1 MSLDQQQKIS
11 VIYRRPEDWEA
22 LETQLK
28 IRAET
33 NEIWEYIH
41 DGSQWPQKPKAP
53 LINTF
58 PARQRTAASTI
69 RQTRQHARHIQ
80 ETAPGSSSTGTQ
92 DSVTV
97 GRSQRPSDTPET
109 PEPELGLATAITKPT
124 KPSQLTEDG
133 RIDWNQAQREYEH
146 QVKEYNAHLLR
157 KGSVKTWFLSAV
169 SETYQ
174 RTCFQNGDL
183 DIWYWRLRETAEAEI
198 ANAAQRASANY
209 DDICGSGLD
218 QKYVNQ
224 KFLTWIQQWEDAM
237 ALGERYEVPQVQHAT
252 YWTNHLFKGVAMTFP
267 NWATS
272 YRISKQDAINDN
284 SISYRVV
291 AADLRREW
299 QQSRTTSGRV
309 QRGVHAAHGA
319 IHDKSNDGNEED
331 WADDRR
337 HPQSQERRRNRHG
350 QNKNRG
356 RGAGRG
362 QQKHAR
368 EGDQDEDR
376 EKRRQKVEC
385 ECCAGPHTLEECWM
399 AFPEQAPEW
408 YQPWGATMRLAKL
421 RLRDDDGLIAKVD
434 DIKAKQSNR
443 QRRQ

>member
-33 NEIWEYIH
+33 NGIWEYIH

-53 LINTF
+53 LISTY
-58 PARQRTAASTI
+58 PARQRTAAPTI
-69 RQTRQHARHIQ
+69 RQTRRQARHPQ
-80 ETAPGSSSTGTQ
+80 ETAPGSSGTQ

-97 GRSQRPSDTPET
+97 GLSQRPSDAPET
-109 PEPELGLATAITKPT
+109 PEPELGLAPAITKPT

-133 RIDWNQAQREYEH
+133 RIDWNQAQREYEY
-146 QVKEYNAHLLR
+146 QVKEHNAHLLR
-157 KGSVKTWFLSAV
+157 KGSVKTWLLNAV

-183 DIWYWRLRETAEAEI
+183 DTWYWRLRETAEAEI
-198 ANAAQRASANY
+198 ANSSQRASANY
-209 DDICGSGLD
+209 DDVCGSGLD

-237 ALGERYEVPQVQHAT
+237 ALGERYEIPQVQHAT
-252 YWTNHLFKGVAMTFP
+252 YWTNHLFKGVAIALP

-272 YRISKQDAINDN
+272 YRISKQDAINNN
-284 SISYRVV
+284 SLSYRVV

-299 QQSRTTSGRV
+299 QQSRTTTGRV

-319 IHDKSNDGNEED
+319 TYGNEEELK
-331 WADDRR
+331 DDRR
-337 HPQSQERRRNRHG
+337 RTQNHGRGGDRHG

-356 RGAGRG
+356 RGEAGRG
-362 QQKHAR
+362 RGKHAR
-368 EGDQDEDR
+368 EGDRDEVR
-376 EKRRQKVEC
+376 EKRRQRVEC
-385 ECCAGPHTLEECWM
+385 ECCAGPHTLEECWL

-408 YQPWGATMRLAKL
+408 YEPWGATMRLAKL
-421 RLRDDDGLIAKVD
+421 RLRDDDGLMAKVD
-434 DIKAKQSNR
+434 AIKAKQNN
-443 QRRQ
+443 QERRQ

>member
-11 VIYRRPEDWEA
+11 VIYRRPGDWEV

-33 NEIWEYIH
+33 NGIWEYIH
-41 DGSQWPQKPKAP
+41 DGSQWPQKPRAP
-53 LINTF
+53 LISTF
-58 PARQRTAASTI
+58 PARQKTAVPTI
-69 RQTRQHARHIQ
+69 RHTRQQARHAQ
-80 ETAPGSSSTGTQ
+80 ETAPGSSSTGAQ

-97 GRSQRPSDTPET
+97 GLSQRPSDAPET
-109 PEPELGLATAITKPT
+109 PEPELGLAPAITKPT

-133 RIDWNQAQREYEH
+133 RIDWNQAQREYEY

-157 KGSVKTWFLSAV
+157 KGSVKTWLLSAV

-198 ANAAQRASANY
+198 ANASQRASANY

-224 KFLTWIQQWEDAM
+224 KFPTWIQQWEDAM
-237 ALGERYEVPQVQHAT
+237 ALGERYEIPQVQHAT
-252 YWTNHLFKGVAMTFP
+252 YWTNHLFKGVAITLP

-272 YRISKQDAINDN
+272 YRISKQDAINNN
-284 SISYRVV
+284 SLSYRVV

-299 QQSRTTSGRV
+299 QQSRTTIGRV

-319 IHDKSNDGNEED
+319 IHDKPNNGNEED
-331 WADDRR
+331 GADNRRYTKIKEEEETGMVKTRTEAEEGLGEDEASINVKETMTKVARNDVNGLSANAVLDR
-337 HPQSQERRRNRHG
+337 
-350 QNKNRG
+350 
-356 RGAGRG
+356 
-362 QQKHAR
+362 
-368 EGDQDEDR
+368 
-376 EKRRQKVEC
+376 
-385 ECCAGPHTLEECWM
+385 TL
-399 AFPEQAPEW
+399 
-408 YQPWGATMRLAKL
+408 
-421 RLRDDDGLIAKVD
+421 
-434 DIKAKQSNR
+434 
-443 QRRQ
+443 